1 MNRAEVAVIASDIP
15 EILGSAYAL
24 QFLFGIP
31 LVWGVIITA
40 LDTLLILFLQNFNI
54 RYLEA
59 IIGFFLIMICFC
71 FVFEIFEANVDPL
84 GIVEGFIPF
93 YGAVKREGR

>member
-1 MNRAEVAVIASDIP
+1 M
-15 EILGSAYAL
+15 GSAYAL
-24 QFLFGIP
+24 EFLFGIP

-59 IIGFFLIMICFC
+59 VIGFFLLMICFC
-71 FVFEIFEANVDPL
+71 FVFELFAADVDPL
-84 GIVEGFIPF
+84 GITEGFIPF
-93 YGAVKREGR
+93 YGVLKREGQ